1 MTRFLADEDEF
12 VDPESALPLMTTK
25 RLLKRLG
32 VTDATRLEQEVA
44 VRDWLERN
52 APNEILG
59 EALRREGF
67 IDRAA
72 AGGPRMRSV
81 DDHERFLSDYVD
93 YVRGVVV
100 PARHELREILDSW
113 MNKEYWA
120 AHREVDRLPFPYPV
134 QDIAVRIKRPES
146 VLDKI
151 RRKPSTYP
159 AGESIESIR
168 RMSDLLAGRVVVWFS
183 SQLTFIDRHIRSSGL
198 FELSPDRAPIAFVDE
213 KDFEELDLGHF
224 ERRAQEIPV
233 PQSLRYFVRLVG
245 GSQAGERPYFELEVR
260 TAVANLWAEL
270 EHLVGYEPNAWTGLE
285 VRKRLPELVRRLRE
299 VDRELNALH
308 DDLRRFQATSTYTE
322 ENPLNAENISAVLSS
337 VGLDCS
343 QFEIEGILSLLTS
356 RGVRTVGDFKRRA
369 SESRLDVIRNVYFAK
384 EQRPPHDFEVVATLA
399 MIGEDADAGSIIS
412 ATEANLA
419 YERAWKQVFDE
430 IKAADKIRKHAAG

>member
-12 VDPESALPLMTTK
+12 ADPESALPLLTTK

-32 VTDATRLEQEVA
+32 VAAASRSEQEVA

-52 APNEILG
+52 VPNEILG

-67 IDRAA
+67 VRRAA
-72 AGGPRMRSV
+72 ADTPGMGPGDR
-81 DDHERFLSDYVD
+81 HERFLADYVD
-93 YVRGVVV
+93 YVRRVVV

-113 MNKEYWA
+113 KNKGYWA
-120 AHREVDRLPFPYPV
+120 AHRETERLPFPYPV
-134 QDIAVRIKRPES
+134 QDVAVRIKRPES

-151 RRKPSTYP
+151 RKKPSTYP
-159 AGESIESIR
+159 AGESLESIR

-198 FELSPDRAPIAFVDE
+198 FELSPDRPPIAFVDE
-213 KDFEELDLGHF
+213 TDFEELDLGHF
-224 ERRAQEIPV
+224 ERRAQEISV

-245 GSQAGERPYFELEVR
+245 GVPADECPYFELEVR
-260 TAVANLWAEL
+260 TSIANLWAEL

-285 VRKRLPELVRRLRE
+285 VRKRLPELVQRLRE
-299 VDRELNALH
+299 VDRELSALH
-308 DDLRRFQATSTYTE
+308 DDLRKFQATSTFTDQ
-322 ENPLNAENISAVLSS
+322 NPLNAENIGAVLSS
-337 VGLDCS
+337 VSLDCS
-343 QFEIEGILSLLTS
+343 QFEIEGILNLLTS

-369 SESRLDVIRNVYFAK
+369 SESRLELIRNVYFAK
-384 EQRPPHDFEVVATLA
+384 EQRAPHDFEVVATLA
-399 MIGEDADAGSIIS
+399 MIPEDADAHSIVS

-419 YERAWKQVFDE
+419 FERAWKQLFAE
-430 IKAADKIRKHAAG
+430 IKAADKGRRRPAG